1 MTTTQQVIADKIQ
14 EVAFTKVGLNDEL
27 FKSGIL
33 SSIIVIDL
41 ATSLE
46 EEFNIQIPFN
56 EISMENFSTVELID
70 NFIKTKQ

>member
-1 MTTTQQVIADKIQ
+1 MTTTQRVIADKIQ

-56 EISMENFSTVELID
+56 EISIENFSTVELID

>member
-1 MTTTQQVIADKIQ
+1 MTNTQQAIADKIK
-14 EVAFTKVGLNDEL
+14 EVAFTKVGLDDEL

-46 EEFNIQIPFN
+46 EDFNIQIPFN
-56 EISMENFSTVELID
+56 EISVENFSTVQLID
-70 NFIKTKQ
+70 DFIKRKL

>member
-56 EISMENFSTVELID
+56 EISIENFSTIELID

>member
-56 EISMENFSTVELID
+56 EISIENFSTVELID

>member
-41 ATSLE
+41 ATALE

-56 EISMENFSTVELID
+56 EISIENFSTVELID
-70 NFIKTKQ
+70 NFIKSKQ

>member
-46 EEFNIQIPFN
+46 EQFNIQIPFN
-56 EISMENFSTVELID
+56 EISIENFSTVELID

>member
-1 MTTTQQVIADKIQ
+1 MTVSQKIIVDKIH
-14 EVAFTKVGLNDEL
+14 EVAFAKVSINDEL

-33 SSIIVIDL
+33 SSIIVVDL

-56 EISMENFSTVELID
+56 EITIENFSTVELID

>member
-14 EVAFTKVGLNDEL
+14 EVAFSKVGLNDEL
-27 FKSGIL
+27 FKTGIL

-56 EISMENFSTVELID
+56 EISIENFSTVELID

>member
-41 ATSLE
+41 ATALE

-56 EISMENFSTVELID
+56 EISIENFSTVELID

>member
-56 EISMENFSTVELID
+56 EISIENFSTVELID
-70 NFIKTKQ
+70 NFIQTKQ